1 MRASP
6 RHKSLT
12 LSPSK
17 GEAGGTAMA
26 METHTINALGRAGFH
41 RIAYTEWGARDNPR
55 VLLCVHGLTRNG
67 RDFDF
72 LAAALEAGYRV
83 ICPDMAGRGA
93 SGWLADSRG
102 YGYQQYCADMAALI
116 ARLGASEV
124 DWLGTSM
131 GGIVGMLMAAMPG
144 TPVRRLIL
152 NDVGPFIPKA
162 ALERIGGYV
171 TEEPVFD
178 SLAAAE
184 ARFRTVMASFGSLS
198 DDEWRHVTAHGT
210 VKRDGKWRLH
220 YDPGIGDPFRAGA
233 FEDVD
238 MWAAW
243 DAITCPVLVIRGAD
257 SDLLLAETAREM
269 TVRGPGAELVE
280 LADIGHAPAL
290 MAADQ
295 IALVRDWLARTDG

>member
-1 MRASP
+1 
-6 RHKSLT
+6 
-12 LSPSK
+12 
-17 GEAGGTAMA
+17 MA
-26 METHTINALGRAGFH
+26 MELHAISALGRGGFH
-41 RIAYTEWGARDNPR
+41 RITYTEWGARDNPQ
-55 VLLCVHGLTRNG
+55 VLLCVHGLTRSG

-72 LAAALEAGYRV
+72 LAAALEDGYRV
-83 ICPDMAGRGA
+83 VCPDMAGRGA
-93 SGWLADSRG
+93 SGWLADSRS

-116 ARLGASEV
+116 ARLGAVGV

-162 ALERIGGYV
+162 ALERIRGYV

-178 SLAAAE
+178 FLEAAE
-184 ARFRTVMASFGSLS
+184 ARFRTVMASFGPLS
-198 DDEWRHVTAHGT
+198 DEQWRHVTTHGT
-210 VKRDGKWRLH
+210 VRRDGKWCLH
-220 YDPGIGDPFRAGA
+220 YDPGVGDAFRAGS

-238 MWAAW
+238 MWATW

-269 TVRGPGAELVE
+269 GARGPGAELVE
-280 LADIGHAPAL
+280 LAGMGHAPAL

-295 IALVRDWLARTDG
+295 IALVRDWLARTES